1 MKWGNVCNSDFRRRP
16 NSLIHKEI
24 LQNKTKNSKK
34 KKERK
39 EKKVSKDMRRQFTEK
54 EIQIVLKCEQMFNFT
69 DCKSNVD

>member
-34 KKERK
+34 KKRKKRK
-39 EKKVSKDMRRQFTEK
+39 ESFQGYEETIHRKG
-54 EIQIVLKCEQMFNFT
+54 NT
-69 DCKSNVD
+69 DSS